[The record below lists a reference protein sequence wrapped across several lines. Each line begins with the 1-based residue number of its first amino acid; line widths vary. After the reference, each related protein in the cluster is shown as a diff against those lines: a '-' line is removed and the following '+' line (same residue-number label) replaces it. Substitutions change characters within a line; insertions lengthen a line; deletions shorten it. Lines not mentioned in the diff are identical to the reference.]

1 MSVADVPRR
10 SLVDITMTKSALSL
24 RDDPNFGVDSR
35 WSWITACFCGVV
47 LFMGTATTRIAGIFF
62 YGIIETFGVNREEAS
77 WPVSLAGTMLLL
89 GGPIVGVLC
98 RRFSCRA
105 VLLSCSLVTGATVCT
120 CYLAPN
126 VAFITI
132 VFGILHGTA
141 MSGLYVATNVL
152 VAQHFEKRR
161 TTACSLLFTAS
172 GLNTAALSPLVEY
185 FRTTFGIRAAFLL
198 YGAVLLNAF
207 PAAIPLRS
215 PQWLKKSVN
224 TSQKKE
230 TPLRNQTKVDGLPL
244 DPSVPNTTQLVTSKD
259 SGCESRLPPAR
270 NCAQIP
276 CGVVERNNNHT
287 LLTILKEPPQSS
299 EIKKKVRLFRLNRTT
314 KQFLTLRFLVHALS
328 FSAVI
333 FIMGVFVMIP
343 ADLAKDRG
351 LDPSNSVYILQAFAV
366 GDIVFRAF
374 SGLAIDSRLLSL
386 ESVMLLGYVLQG
398 IACEWLVWAK
408 TLPTMIIAAGIFG
421 STCGSRM
428 ALQAPALVKDF
439 GIGSLPMMMGGLS
452 FCVGACLLSRPPLI
466 GYYRDH
472 LGDYIGLLH
481 LLAGINLVFI
491 VVWSGKLIAS
501 WRRSSALT
509 SKVTTS
515 DKVSSDTSA
524 AVAPENQSKLN
535 NMISNQASLE
545 ELSVIPTENRASTE
559 SPKRETILPG
569 KLYVIPVAPTA
580 STDLKLASS
589 VTPVGSPSASMD
601 PRGETFSLRG
611 TDEMCEEK
619 LPPSKEYSR
628 EYTYPQEPGAVAEER
643 PNESKSFNKE
653 KIVSEVVDV
662 TPAEDQNNGD
672 CQETC
677 ITHL

>member
-1 MSVADVPRR
+1 
-10 SLVDITMTKSALSL
+10 MTKSVLSL
-24 RDDPNFGVDSR
+24 KDDPNFGVDSR

-62 YGIIETFGVNREEAS
+62 YGIIETFGVTREQAS

-89 GGPIVGVLC
+89 GGPIIGVLC

-105 VLLSCSLVTGATVCT
+105 VLLTCSLLTGVTVST

-126 VAFITI
+126 LTFITI

-141 MSGLYVATNVL
+141 MSGIYVATNVL

-185 FRTTFGIRAAFLL
+185 FRTSYGIRGAFLL

-215 PQWLKKSVN
+215 PQWLKKVA
-224 TSQKKE
+224 SQSNKKE
-230 TPLRNQTKVDGLPL
+230 TPVKNQTKADGPQLQSP
-244 DPSVPNTTQLVTSKD
+244 VPNNTELITSKNPGSESMLT
-259 SGCESRLPPAR
+259 SGHNATP
-270 NCAQIP
+270 IT
-276 CGVVERNNNHT
+276 CGVIERNNNDT
-287 LLTILKEPPQSS
+287 LLTILKDTAQTT
-299 EIKKKVRLFRLNRTT
+299 EIKKKAPLFRLNRTT
-314 KQFLTLRFLVHALS
+314 KQFLSLRFLVHALS

-374 SGLAIDSRLLSL
+374 SGLAIDSRVLSL

-408 TLPTMIIAAGIFG
+408 TLPTMILAAGIFG

-466 GYYRDH
+466 GYYRDN

-481 LLAGINLVFI
+481 LLAGINLIFI
-491 VVWSGKLIAS
+491 IVWTGKLIAS

-509 SKVTTS
+509 SKVAAN
-515 DKVSSDTSA
+515 DKAPPEASA
-524 AVAPENQSKLN
+524 VVGAESQSKPYN
-535 NMISNQASLE
+535 SESKQASLE
-545 ELSVIPTENRASTE
+545 GRSA
-559 SPKRETILPG
+559 
-569 KLYVIPVAPTA
+569 IPVGPRAVSTNLKSVTTA
-580 STDLKLASS
+580 SEQSDTVPVVPSSTSNDLKLASTA
-589 VTPVGSPSASMD
+589 TPVESPSASTD
-601 PRGETFSLRG
+601 SKGENISLQG
-611 TDEMCEEK
+611 SDAVYGEK
-619 LPPSKEYSR
+619 LPPSKESSSENTSSKER
-628 EYTYPQEPGAVAEER
+628 GEIAEGHQSTSKSWNNEEDISEVLDAI
-643 PNESKSFNKE
+643 PAESKNSGH
-653 KIVSEVVDV
+653 S
-662 TPAEDQNNGD
+662 
-672 CQETC
+672 QETC
-677 ITHL
+677 VTHL